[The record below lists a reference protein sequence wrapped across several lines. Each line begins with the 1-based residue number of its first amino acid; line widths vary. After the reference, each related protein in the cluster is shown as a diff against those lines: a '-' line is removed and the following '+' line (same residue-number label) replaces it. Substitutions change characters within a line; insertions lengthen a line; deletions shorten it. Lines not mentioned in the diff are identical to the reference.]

1 MALLNVN
8 FFSKALG
15 MCTSMNVILPEK
27 EMETGAFHEGGF
39 KIDPE
44 MIDPHQAKVDVW
56 DGESPLSVL
65 YLLHGASDDHTIWC
79 RRTSIERYV
88 TGKKLA
94 VIMPAVAISFY
105 SDEANGYPY
114 WQFISEELPQ
124 VVKAF
129 FKISD
134 KREDTYVAG
143 LSMGSFGAAKLAL
156 DHPDRYCKA
165 ALFSGGIYMG
175 QLIAMVDDLSRRIL
189 GDPANLANSSNDL
202 PALARALASS
212 GKEKPEFFT
221 ACGKKDFL
229 YPLHQQMVSELTE
242 LGFTLTSYEEEDAY
256 HEWPFWD
263 KTIQIALDWMKIC

>member
-1 MALLNVN
+1 MALLNVH
-8 FFSKALG
+8 FFSQALG
-15 MCTSMNVILPEK
+15 MCSTMNVILPEK
-27 EMETGAFHEGGF
+27 ALEIRAIHEGAFKF
-39 KIDPE
+39 DPA
-44 MIDPHQAKVDVW
+44 MIDPNQARLDAW
-56 DGESPLSVL
+56 DGESPLPVL

-94 VIMPAVAISFY
+94 VVMPSVAISFY

-156 DHPDRYCKA
+156 NHPDRYCKA
-165 ALFSGGIYMG
+165 ALFSGGIHMG

-189 GDPANLANSSNDL
+189 GDPASLANSSNDL
-202 PALARALASS
+202 PALAQALASS
-212 GKEKPEFFT
+212 NQEKPEFFT

-229 YPLHQQMVSELTE
+229 YPLHQQMVGDLTR
-242 LGFTLTSYEEEDAY
+242 LGFKLTNYEEDDAY
-256 HEWPFWD
+256 HEWLFWD
-263 KTIQIALDWMKIC
+263 KAIQKALDWMDIR

>member
-1 MALLNVN
+1 MALLHVN
-8 FFSKALG
+8 FFSQALG
-15 MCTSMNVILPEK
+15 MASSMLVILPEK
-27 EMETGAFHEGGF
+27 EMESGAFHEGAF
-39 KIDPE
+39 KIDPT
-44 MIDPHQAKVDVW
+44 MVDPGQARVDVW

-65 YLLHGASDDHTIWC
+65 YLLHGASDDHTIWS

-94 VIMPAVAISFY
+94 VVMPAVAISFY

-156 DHPDRYCKA
+156 NHPDRYCKA

-175 QLIAMVDDLSRRIL
+175 QLISMVDDLSRRIL
-189 GDPANLANSSNDL
+189 GDPSSLSNSNNDL
-202 PALARALASS
+202 PALVQSLANS
-212 GKEKPEFFT
+212 EEDKPEFFT

-229 YPLHQQMVSELTE
+229 YPLHRQMVDDLSK
-242 LGFTLTSYEEEDAY
+242 LGFKLTNYEEDNAY
-256 HEWPFWD
+256 HEWLFWD
-263 KTIQIALDWMKIC
+263 KAIQMALDWMDIR